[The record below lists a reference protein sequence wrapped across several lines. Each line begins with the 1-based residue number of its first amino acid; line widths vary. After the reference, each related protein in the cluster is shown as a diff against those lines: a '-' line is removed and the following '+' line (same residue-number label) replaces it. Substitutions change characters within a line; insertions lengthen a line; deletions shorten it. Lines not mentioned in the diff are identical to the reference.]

1 MWNFPVVIF
10 FLRHFLCELFLKSL
24 LNVLQHCFYFMFQ
37 FLGHEVC
44 GILAPQPVFE
54 PAHSAM
60 EGEIPAIGPQ
70 GWRVGGGSLSC
81 CDDLTYV

>member
-1 MWNFPVVIF
+1 
-10 FLRHFLCELFLKSL
+10 
-24 LNVLQHCFYFMFQ
+24 MFQ

-54 PAHSAM
+54 PAPSAM
-60 EGEIPAIGPQ
+60 EGEIPATGPR
-70 GWRVGGGSLSC
+70 GWGVGGGSPSC